1 MNWSR
6 SNETSFGYSIVLLIG
21 HLFCTAIVFVTLFS
35 LGWTVSCVFNYL
47 DSIHKFPD
55 EIFKIV
61 TKLEVGLVY
70 IDAAVSGAVLLAGI
84 GRFVRDV
91 FEGY

>member
-6 SNETSFGYSIVLLIG
+6 SRESSFGYSILLLIG
-21 HLFCTAIVFVTLFS
+21 HLFCTAIVFVTLFG
-35 LGWTVSCVFNYL
+35 LGWIVSCVFNYL
-47 DSIHKFPD
+47 DSIHKFPE
-55 EIFKIV
+55 EIFNLD

-70 IDAAVSGAVLLAGI
+70 IDAMVSGAVLLAGI
-84 GRFVRDV
+84 GRFIMDV